1 MKYVM
6 YPQHW
11 EAAQEAFDEAGFA
24 QLEMDQ
30 LGEADF
36 MFFTGGADDLPATL
50 PESLGFVQ
58 LPFAGV
64 DALLP
69 QMRELTR
76 SCGTRWS
83 NAAGVYD
90 QTVAESAI
98 ALLLAQLHAHRRVGA
113 TWDNRDKVE
122 AHTSFLFE
130 DKTVAIVGA
139 GGIGKQLIDML
150 RGFGPKIVA
159 VNRSGKP
166 VPGADR
172 TIPTDQ
178 MDTVWAA
185 ADYFVLLLPLTEETR
200 HVVGKQALDQM
211 PEHAV
216 VINVGRGP
224 LVDTDALVA
233 ALRAGSIAGAGLD
246 VTDPEPL
253 PDGHPLWE
261 MPQVVITPHVAN
273 PPYSVKKRSGA
284 HTVSV
289 VRAFAKDGSLPTEV
303 DVEAGY

>member
-6 YPQHW
+6 YPQCW
-11 EAAQEAFDEAGFA
+11 EAVQAAFDEAGFT
-24 QLEMDQ
+24 Q
-30 LGEADF
+30 LGMEQLGQADF
-36 MFFTGGADDLPATL
+36 LFFTGGADDLPESL

-76 SCGTRWS
+76 TCGTRWS
-83 NAAGVYD
+83 NAAGLYD
-90 QTVAESAI
+90 ETVAESAI
-98 ALLLAQLHAHRRVGA
+98 ALLLAQLHAHRRVGDS
-113 TWDNRDKVE
+113 WGNRDEVE
-122 AHTSFLFE
+122 SHTAFLFE

-139 GGIGKQLIDML
+139 GGIGKRLIEML
-150 RGFGPKIVA
+150 CGFGPEIIA
-159 VNRSGKP
+159 VNRSGKD

-178 MDTVWAA
+178 IEKIWPA
-185 ADYFVLLLPLTEETR
+185 ADYFVLLLPLTDETH
-200 HVVGKQALDQM
+200 HVVDRRALEQM

-224 LVDTDALVA
+224 LVDTDALVK
-233 ALRAGSIAGAGLD
+233 ALREGGIAGAGLD

-284 HTVSV
+284 HAVSV
-289 VRAFAKDGSLPTEV
+289 ARAFAHDGSLPTEV
-303 DVEAGY
+303 DVDAGY